1 MHIARKVYEKF
12 LIGDPIEDDELKE
25 AIVFFKDLSDSLH
38 SLGPVF
44 ALPAKEATRVYLGL
58 DEFKRAR
65 ERSRTATYKI

>member
-12 LIGDPIEDDELKE
+12 LIGDPIEDDELNE

-44 ALPAKEATRVYLGL
+44 ALPANEAARVYLGL
-58 DEFKRAR
+58 GDFRRAR
-65 ERSRTATYKI
+65 EHSQAARPKV

>member
-12 LIGDPIEDDELKE
+12 LIGDPIEDGELNE
-25 AIVFFKDLSDSLH
+25 AIVFFKHLSDSLH

-58 DEFKRAR
+58 DDFRRAR
-65 ERSRTATYKI
+65 EHSQAARPKV